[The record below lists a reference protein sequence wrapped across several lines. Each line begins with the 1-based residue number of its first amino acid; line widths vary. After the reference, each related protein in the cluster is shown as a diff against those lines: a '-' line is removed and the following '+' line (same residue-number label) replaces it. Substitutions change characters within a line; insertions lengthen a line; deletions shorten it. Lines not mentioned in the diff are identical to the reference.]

1 MTTETTA
8 KTVTLEMLYGAPR
21 WHEVRWRGLMDAA
34 HPAWQCA
41 FRPFF
46 VLTVLAAI
54 ALMLLWVAFLTLGL
68 PLPLGAAS
76 GPFAW
81 HAHELLLGM
90 GGAAAAGFAMTAAAE
105 FTETPEYT
113 AQPQQRLVVLWLA
126 ARLAFWCS
134 GFALPLLL
142 LSGMLQLA
150 FLGYLA
156 ALLWPR
162 FWGDA
167 GRRHMSF
174 IWSLALLM
182 LGCAGFYVQAA
193 RGAYAVPWLH
203 GLLAAFLVLIV
214 VALSRI
220 SMSMVNAALED
231 IDARDDEGEPLH
243 YLARPPRRNL
253 AMLCIGLWGAAQA
266 LEWPGSVGGWLALAA
281 SAAVFN
287 LMGDWH
293 VGRALLRRWAL
304 LLYGCYALMAAGFAL
319 IGLAKLGWLAAPQ
332 TAGVHLLTAG
342 SFSLIIFTVMVI
354 AGYTHSGLKR
364 DRRPWVLW
372 AAGGIV
378 TAAVLRVLAYWVA
391 PLLLQ
396 GISGLL
402 WAASFAAMAWHMLPV
417 WLAGRVDGRWGGH
430 GVLDEFTDDALR
442 LAAQAAQGKG
452 AGAS

>member
-1 MTTETTA
+1 M
-8 KTVTLEMLYGAPR
+8 
-21 WHEVRWRGLMDAA
+21 
-34 HPAWQCA
+34 
-41 FRPFF
+41 
-46 VLTVLAAI
+46 
-54 ALMLLWVAFLTLGL
+54 
-68 PLPLGAAS
+68 
-76 GPFAW
+76 
-81 HAHELLLGM
+81 
-90 GGAAAAGFAMTAAAE
+90 AAAE
-105 FTETPEYT
+105 ISHIGKIVDIAPDFITVEIVAESACATCHAAGLCGT
-113 AQPQQRLVVLWLA
+113 A
-126 ARLAFWCS
+126 
-134 GFALPLLL
+134 
-142 LSGMLQLA
+142 
-150 FLGYLA
+150 
-156 ALLWPR
+156 
-162 FWGDA
+162 DA
-167 GRRHMSF
+167 THKAIS
-174 IWSLALLM
+174 
-182 LGCAGFYVQAA
+182 
-193 RGAYAVPWLH
+193 VP
-203 GLLAAFLVLIV
+203 VT
-214 VALSRI
+214 
-220 SMSMVNAALED
+220 
-231 IDARDDEGEPLH
+231 
-243 YLARPPRRNL
+243 
-253 AMLCIGLWGAAQA
+253 
-266 LEWPGSVGGWLALAA
+266 
-281 SAAVFN
+281 
-287 LMGDWH
+287 MGDWH